1 MECANFDDGVYL
13 EYIIKGRRE
22 TEPVI
27 LIHGSVIADA
37 NAPLLAQPVLMNH
50 YYMISYHRRGFAGS
64 SKYADNDVISIS
76 KQALE
81 CQKLMHY
88 LDIKSAHIV
97 GHSHGGV
104 IALQLALDFPN
115 NVSSL
120 SLLEPALIGY
130 IPNSQKYIQ
139 EHIPIIQMY
148 EKGDKAQAI
157 DSFLNLVG
165 GARCHNLVDKI
176 LPGAIYQAIVDAD
189 SLFKI
194 DMPAM
199 QLWKITQKEISTL
212 NYNNHNNYNKSKPIL
227 SVHGLDSMPMF
238 AEMHELVLKWFP
250 QAEASVLPK
259 ATHWLQLA
267 NPKGLAERLDAF
279 FAMHS
284 ISQ

>member
-1 MECANFDDGVYL
+1 
-13 EYIIKGRRE
+13 
-22 TEPVI
+22 
-27 LIHGSVIADA
+27 
-37 NAPLLAQPVLMNH
+37 
-50 YYMISYHRRGFAGS
+50 
-64 SKYADNDVISIS
+64 
-76 KQALE
+76 
-81 CQKLMHY
+81 
-88 LDIKSAHIV
+88 
-97 GHSHGGV
+97 
-104 IALQLALDFPN
+104 
-115 NVSSL
+115 
-120 SLLEPALIGY
+120 
-130 IPNSQKYIQ
+130 
-139 EHIPIIQMY
+139 MY

-199 QLWKITQKEISTL
+199 QLWKITQEEIRTL

-227 SVHGLDSMPMF
+227 SVHGLDSKPMF